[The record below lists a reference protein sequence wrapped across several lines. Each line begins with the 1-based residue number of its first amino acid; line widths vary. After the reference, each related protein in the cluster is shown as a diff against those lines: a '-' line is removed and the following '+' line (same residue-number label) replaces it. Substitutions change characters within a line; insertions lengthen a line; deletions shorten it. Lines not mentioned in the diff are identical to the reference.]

1 MTRLFPGWRVVA
13 DAGCG
18 IAFGSVIFVNAAFP
32 QLAAVWGHDFNWSQP
47 QLAKAASIY
56 LLMQMVASPIIGWFL
71 DRWGS
76 RKVACASIAMLA
88 LVLLAVSRLTDSL
101 LQMYV
106 TFALLG
112 LLTAGTNVV
121 SYARAISLW
130 FDRKRG
136 LALGLAASSQ
146 AVGAVLLPLVAARLI
161 ATSGWSSAVVAL
173 AVFEL
178 VVCLP
183 LVALLVKDSPVPFGL
198 LPDGAETS
206 ADARAAVVFGPTPR
220 EIARSPIF
228 WKLVIAFVAM
238 GLTFYAISINIVYI
252 LTRTA
257 SMPVQ
262 QIATVQAIGGA
273 AVLLGRLGFGYLLDK
288 LHAPL
293 VAVLA
298 IAMTAAG
305 TLLYANATATMPI
318 ILAALLI
325 GASVGGESDLMPY
338 LAGRYFG
345 TRSLSTVFGWFL
357 AAFFVGGAI
366 GPSLFAGFADAQ
378 GSVPNAL
385 YGLLALQLLP
395 LAVFLTLGRY
405 PVFGHASSTLETQP
419 S

>member
-1 MTRLFPGWRVVA
+1 MTRMFPGWRVVA
-13 DAGCG
+13 GAGCG

-88 LVLLAVSRLTDSL
+88 VVLLAVSRLTDSL

-161 ATSGWSSAVVAL
+161 ATSGWSSAVIAL

-298 IAMTAAG
+298 IAMTAVGA
-305 TLLYANATATMPI
+305 LLYANATATMPI
-318 ILAALLI
+318 ILAALLV

-357 AAFFVGGAI
+357 AAFFIGGAI